1 VANHKQAIK
10 RNRQNLIR
18 AERNRFYLSTARTF
32 LKRARLA
39 LEAGDKAAG
48 EAVSKA
54 TAFLDHIS
62 GKGVIPKKRA
72 SRLKSRLT
80 RQLNAQ

>member
-1 VANHKQAIK
+1 MANHKQAIK
-10 RNRQNLIR
+10 RNRQNAVR
-18 AERNRFYLSTARTF
+18 AARNRYYMSTARTF

-39 LEAGDKAAG
+39 LAG
-48 EAVSKA
+48 EEKSAADAVQKA
-54 TAFLDHIS
+54 TVYLDRIA

-80 RQLNAQ
+80 RQLNAL

>member
-1 VANHKQAIK
+1 MANHKQAIK
-10 RNRQNLIR
+10 RNRQNIIR
-18 AERNRFYLSTARTF
+18 AERNRYYLSTARTF
-32 LKRARLA
+32 LKRARQA

-48 EAVSKA
+48 AAVAKA
-54 TAFLDHIS
+54 TSYLDHIA

-80 RQLNAQ
+80 RQLTAG